1 MSVIFIDMRFYFGS
15 ISGIFFVKTC
25 YFCCHKHVFVVY
37 LRYYQLINQNEKMNT
52 KKDKNILNETIIN
65 GSRVYVENGEV
76 KTVLS
81 EEIQKTGY
89 MTVEEARKIGHEII
103 KKEYQLP

>member
-1 MSVIFIDMRFYFGS
+1 
-15 ISGIFFVKTC
+15 
-25 YFCCHKHVFVVY
+25 
-37 LRYYQLINQNEKMNT
+37 MNT

-65 GSRVYVENGEV
+65 GSRIYVENGEV

-89 MTVEEARKIGHEII
+89 MTVEEARNILHEII
-103 KKEYQLP
+103 DKEYELP

>member
-1 MSVIFIDMRFYFGS
+1 M
-15 ISGIFFVKTC
+15 
-25 YFCCHKHVFVVY
+25 
-37 LRYYQLINQNEKMNT
+37 RYYQLINQNEKMNT

-89 MTVEEARKIGHEII
+89 MTVEEARNILHEII
-103 KKEYQLP
+103 DKEYELP

>member
-1 MSVIFIDMRFYFGS
+1 
-15 ISGIFFVKTC
+15 
-25 YFCCHKHVFVVY
+25 
-37 LRYYQLINQNEKMNT
+37 MNT

-81 EEIQKTGY
+81 EGIQKTGY
-89 MTVEEARKIGHEII
+89 MTVEEARNILHEII
-103 KKEYQLP
+103 DKEYELP

>member
-1 MSVIFIDMRFYFGS
+1 M
-15 ISGIFFVKTC
+15 
-25 YFCCHKHVFVVY
+25 
-37 LRYYQLINQNEKMNT
+37 RYYQIYNQNEKMNT

-65 GSRVYVENGEV
+65 GSRIYVENGEV
-76 KTVLS
+76 KTMLS

-89 MTVEEARKIGHEII
+89 MSVEEARKIGHEII

>member
-1 MSVIFIDMRFYFGS
+1 MPIYNYN
-15 ISGIFFVKTC
+15 K
-25 YFCCHKHVFVVY
+25 
-37 LRYYQLINQNEKMNT
+37 KMNT

-65 GSRVYVENGEV
+65 GSRIYVENGEV

>member
-1 MSVIFIDMRFYFGS
+1 M
-15 ISGIFFVKTC
+15 
-25 YFCCHKHVFVVY
+25 
-37 LRYYQLINQNEKMNT
+37 RYYQLINQNEKMNT
-52 KKDKNILNETIIN
+52 KKDKNKLNETIIN

-89 MTVEEARKIGHEII
+89 MTVEEARNILYEII
-103 KKEYQLP
+103 DKEYELP

>member
-1 MSVIFIDMRFYFGS
+1 
-15 ISGIFFVKTC
+15 
-25 YFCCHKHVFVVY
+25 
-37 LRYYQLINQNEKMNT
+37 MNT

-89 MTVEEARKIGHEII
+89 MTVEEARNILHEII
-103 KKEYQLP
+103 DKEYELPWDM

>member
-1 MSVIFIDMRFYFGS
+1 MICVSVSAIFI
-15 ISGIFFVKTC
+15 VKTC
-25 YFCCHKHVFVVY
+25 CFCCHKHVFVVY
-37 LRYYQLINQNEKMNT
+37 LRCCQLINQNEKMNT

-81 EEIQKTGY
+81 EKIQKTGY
-89 MTVEEARKIGHEII
+89 MTVEEARNILHEII
-103 KKEYQLP
+103 DKEYELP

>member
-1 MSVIFIDMRFYFGS
+1 MSVIFIDMRFYFGY
-15 ISGIFFVKTC
+15 IFFVKTC
-25 YFCCHKHVFVVY
+25 YFCRHKHVFVVY

-52 KKDKNILNETIIN
+52 KKDKNKLNETIIN
-65 GSRVYVENGEV
+65 GNRVYVENGEV

-89 MTVEEARKIGHEII
+89 MTVEEM
-103 KKEYQLP
+103 YQLIDTQIKMIYEMP